1 MLNTTTS
8 LPVEAAAFLEGFSQ
22 VFASIGHLPIPE
34 QRAAIKKLFHI
45 PHERLTNIFYVE
57 NKTITGRHGENPLRI
72 YTPKTGTDLPIIVYL
87 HRGGFVYGSLDEAE
101 MICREL
107 SNTTGS
113 IVISVEYRLAPEHTF
128 PIPLEDCYDATLWA
142 SNNALSISGNPEKI
156 IICGESAGGNLAA
169 VVALMSRDQ
178 KQFSLAGQLLLYP
191 VLTTHLEFLHYEMSP
206 DKLLLS
212 LENMEFFLNSY
223 LSNSQDKENPYAA
236 PLKCSSLIDLPPTFI
251 ITAEHDALKHEGESY
266 AEALSEAGV
275 CVEHACY
282 LDVIHGFLDLPIS
295 KATRNQA
302 LQDIKVWVNAI
313 SK

>member
-1 MLNTTTS
+1 MLNTATS
-8 LPVEAAAFLEGFSQ
+8 LSMEATAFLQGFSQ
-22 VFASIGHLPIPE
+22 VFASIGHLPIPK
-34 QRAAIKKLFHI
+34 QRAVIKKLFQI
-45 PHERLTNIFYVE
+45 PQDRLTHILKVE
-57 NKTITGRHGENPLRI
+57 DKTITGRHGEIPLRI
-72 YTPKTGTDLPIIVYL
+72 YTPKIGTNLPVIVYL

-113 IVISVEYRLAPEHTF
+113 IVISVEYRLAPEYTF

-142 SNNALSISGNPEKI
+142 SENASSLSGNPEKI

-169 VVALMSRDQ
+169 AVALMSRDE
-178 KQFSLAGQLLLYP
+178 KQLTLAGQLLIYP
-191 VLTTHLEFLHYEMSP
+191 VLTTHLNPVNYEMSP
-206 DKLLLS
+206 DKSLLS

-223 LSNSQDKENPYAA
+223 LNNPQDKENPYAA
-236 PLKCSSLIDLPPTFI
+236 PLKCSNLGGLPLAFI
-251 ITAEHDALKHEGESY
+251 ITAEHDALKHEGEAY

-275 CVEHACY
+275 CTEHACY
-282 LDVIHGFLDLPIS
+282 LDVIHGFLDLPIA

-302 LQDIKVWVNAI
+302 LQDIKVWVNTI